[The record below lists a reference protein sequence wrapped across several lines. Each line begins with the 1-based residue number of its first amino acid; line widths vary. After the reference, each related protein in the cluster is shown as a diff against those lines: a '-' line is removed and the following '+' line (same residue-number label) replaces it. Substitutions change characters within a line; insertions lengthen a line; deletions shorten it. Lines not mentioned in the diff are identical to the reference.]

1 MQFIVLFVVIWVGF
15 ARGGS
20 DVDVLLEFK
29 KGIEEDPS
37 GQVFSTWNH
46 GDSPDSS
53 GCPQNWYGVQC
64 SGGRVTAITLNS
76 MGLVGNI
83 SLSSF
88 ARMGMLH
95 NLSLS
100 NNRLTGLFPSEL
112 GLANSL
118 QFLDISQN
126 LFAGL
131 VPVELTKMLNLVYLN
146 LSLNNFGGMVPSG
159 LGNLRQLKYLDLR
172 GNSFSGGIDGIL
184 GQLQGMVHV
193 DLSQNQ
199 FTGSVKSMT
208 DGSSRIISSLQYLNI
223 SHNRLSGE
231 LFAKDPMP
239 LFESLEVF
247 DASFNQL
254 SGHVPSFNFIV
265 SLKILCLRNNQLSG
279 SLPEALIKEDSMVLT
294 ELDLSC
300 NQLTGPVQIITSTTL
315 RNLNLSTNRL
325 SGSLPIRVGSCAIV
339 DLSNNMLSGNLSIVQ
354 SWGNYVEVIDLSSNN
369 LTGTLPNETSQ
380 FLRLTSFKVSNN
392 FLMGELPLVIGTY
405 PEINVIDLSLNQLN
419 GLLPPSLF
427 TSSRLRDLNLS
438 GNSFTGSIPFP
449 NSQDAI
455 STSSNVPVL
464 PTQNS
469 SLISLD
475 LSNNFLSGSLPKE
488 IGELTGLRLLNI
500 GRNNISGQIPKEI
513 GMLHRLQYID
523 LSNNLFGGTIPDNFP
538 ESIVGFNV
546 SYNNLSGIIPDNLLR
561 FPDSSFHP
569 GNDLLIFPSVPSS
582 SNVPN
587 LTDKGKH
594 GHHMKNAVRY
604 ALIVGASFLG
614 ASFLVIILIYFRV
627 SSGQRGKDD
636 DKRKSPIPSPFG
648 LQKSVDPPPASLSFS
663 QDHLLSSRSA
673 AMPLEH
679 GNISLP
685 SGESAE
691 PDIQGPSTKAG
702 QADNATVSSSPA
714 KNEGKSLMSLT
725 ISSPPSE
732 PYALQ
737 HPTIL
742 GVCSPDRLA
751 GDLHLFDNS
760 FIFTAEELSHAPA
773 EIIGR
778 SCHGTSY
785 KATLESGHVLTVKW
799 LREGIVKSKKEFGR
813 EAKKLGNIRH
823 PNIVSLRGYYWGPK
837 EHERLIVSD
846 YIDAASLTAHLCEF
860 EQRKLHPL
868 SLRQRLNIAVD
879 TARCLNYLH
888 NEKAIPHGN
897 LKSTNIL
904 IQAPYLNAF
913 LTDYS
918 LHRIMNPAGMAEQVL
933 NAGALGYRPP
943 EFASTSKPCPSL
955 KSDVYAFG
963 VVLLELLTGKNAGEI
978 VSGNPGIVD
987 LTDWVK
993 LLASENRSYECF
1005 DRHILEVDRS
1015 PPRVLEDVLRVAL
1028 RCIRSAS
1035 ERPEIRTVFDDLSS
1049 ITF

>member
-1 MQFIVLFVVIWVGF
+1 MRFTVLFVVIWVGL
-15 ARGGS
+15 ARGSS
-20 DVDVLLEFK
+20 DVDALLEFK
-29 KGIEEDPS
+29 KGIKEDPL
-37 GQVFSTWNH
+37 GHVFSTWNR

-64 SGGRVTAITLNS
+64 SGDRVSSITLND
-76 MGLVGNI
+76 MALVGNV
-83 SLSSF
+83 SLSNF
-88 ARMGMLH
+88 ARMGMLR

-100 NNRLTGLFPSEL
+100 SNQLMGILPSEL
-112 GLANSL
+112 GSASSL
-118 QFLDISQN
+118 EFLDVSQN
-126 LFAGL
+126 LFVGN
-131 VPVELTKMLNLVYLN
+131 VPIELTKMVNLVYLN
-146 LSLNNFGGMVPSG
+146 LSSNNFG
-159 LGNLRQLKYLDLR
+159 
-172 GNSFSGGIDGIL
+172 DGIL
-184 GQLQGMVHV
+184 GQLQSVVHV

-199 FTGSVKSMT
+199 FSGSVKSIMA
-208 DGSSRIISSLQYLNI
+208 DGSSEIISSLQYLNI
-223 SHNRLSGE
+223 SHNKLSGE

-239 LFESLEVF
+239 LFDSLEVF

-265 SLKILCLRNNQLSG
+265 SLKILRLGNNQFSG
-279 SLPEALIKEDSMVLT
+279 SLPEALIKENSMVLT
-294 ELDLSC
+294 ELDLSS
-300 NQLTGPVQIITSTTL
+300 NQLTGPVQSITSATL
-315 RNLNLSTNRL
+315 KNLNLSTNKL

-339 DLSNNMLSGNLSIVQ
+339 DLSNNMLSGNLSVVQ
-354 SWGNYVEVIDLSSNN
+354 SWGNYVEVIDLSSNK

-392 FLMGELPLVIGTY
+392 LLMGELPLVIGTY
-405 PEINVIDLSLNQLN
+405 PAINVIDLSLNQLN

-438 GNSFTGSIPFP
+438 GNIFTGPIPLP
-449 NSQDAI
+449 NSQGTI
-455 STSSNVPVL
+455 STSTNVPVL

-469 SLISLD
+469 SLVYLD
-475 LSNNFLSGSLPKE
+475 LSNNTLSGSLPQE
-488 IGELTGLRLLNI
+488 IGELTALKLLNI

-513 GMLHRLQYID
+513 GMLRSLLYID
-523 LSNNLFGGTIPDNFP
+523 LSNDHFEGTIPDNFP
-538 ESIVGFNV
+538 EGLVGFNV
-546 SYNNLSGIIPDNLLR
+546 SYNNLSGIVPDNLLR

-569 GNDLLIFPSVPSS
+569 GNDLLIFPHVPS

-587 LTDKGKH
+587 FADKGMH
-594 GHHMKNAVRY
+594 GDHKKNAVRY
-604 ALIVGASFLG
+604 ALIAGAIFL
-614 ASFLVIILIYFRV
+614 SVITVIILIYYRV
-627 SSGQRGKDD
+627 SNAKRGKGD
-636 DKRKSPIPSPFG
+636 DKQKSPIPQLFG
-648 LQKSVDPPPASLSFS
+648 RWKSVDPPPASLSSS
-663 QDHLLSSRSA
+663 QDHLFSSRSA
-673 AMPLEH
+673 SMPLEH
-679 GNISLP
+679 GNISLTP
-685 SGESAE
+685 GESAE
-691 PDIQGPSTKAG
+691 PNIQGSSTKTG
-702 QADNATVSSSPA
+702 QADHATISSSSA
-714 KNEGKSLMSLT
+714 KNEVKSSMSLI
-725 ISSPPSE
+725 ISSPPSD
-732 PYALQ
+732 PYISQ
-737 HPTIL
+737 HPSIFS
-742 GVCSPDRLA
+742 VCSPDRLA

-760 FIFTAEELSHAPA
+760 FIFTAEELSRAPA

-799 LREGIVKSKKEFGR
+799 LREGIAKSKKEFGR
-813 EAKKLGNIRH
+813 EAKKLGNIRL

-837 EHERLIVSD
+837 EHERLIISD
-846 YIDAASLTAHLCEF
+846 YIDAVSLTAHLCEF

-879 TARCLNYLH
+879 TARCLDYLH

-904 IQAPYLNAF
+904 IQAPNLNAF

-1005 DRHILEVDRS
+1005 DKHILEVDSAES

-1035 ERPEIRTVFDDLSS
+1035 ERPEIRTIFDDLSS